1 MHVYI
6 DESGSFITPATPK
19 PKVSC
24 VAALV
29 VPSSKN
35 DELLRDFA
43 QIRSKWGVGTSEVKG
58 SALDEPKIAEVI
70 SLLKDYDVI
79 VDICAIDV
87 GSHTEQQ
94 VATFKRLQ
102 ADKLTESLT
111 SRHQPTMVED
121 VNRHRDYLLRMSN
134 QLFVQAFCVI
144 LLIDRV
150 IETATLYYS
159 QRIPQE
165 LGAFNWVVDAKDIKI
180 TKSEQWWSL
189 MMLPFVETMSINK
202 PMMILDGGDYS
213 HFERFSKTLDGVPE
227 HHKDAFDVADAPFEA
242 DDLKMILQ
250 ESFKF
255 ADSRKDDGLQLVDIV
270 AGTFTRAMN
279 GNLRKEGWE
288 NLGALIVRRRSQS
301 VRMITLNV
309 NPPARGEVTV
319 QRNFHGYVVEQ
330 IEKRTKSMLV

>member
-1 MHVYI
+1 M
-6 DESGSFITPATPK
+6 
-19 PKVSC
+19 
-24 VAALV
+24 
-29 VPSSKN
+29 
-35 DELLRDFA
+35 
-43 QIRSKWGVGTSEVKG
+43 KG
-58 SALDEPKIAEVI
+58 SALDEPKIVEVI

-94 VATFKRLQ
+94 VTTFKRVQ
-102 ADKLTESLT
+102 ADKLTDSLT
-111 SRHQPTMVED
+111 PRHHPAMVED

-165 LGAFNWVVDAKDIKI
+165 LGAFNWVADAKDIKI

-189 MMLPFVETMSINK
+189 MMLPFTETMSVNK

-213 HFERFSKTLDGVPE
+213 HFERFRKPLDGVPE
-227 HHKDAFDVADAPFEA
+227 HHKDAFDEADAPFEA

-255 ADSRKDDGLQLVDIV
+255 ADSREDDGLQLVDIV

-279 GNLRKEGWE
+279 GNLKKEGWE
-288 NLGALIVRRRSQS
+288 NLGTLIVRRRPQS
-301 VRMITLNV
+301 VRMIILNA
-309 NPPARGEVTV
+309 NPPGRGEVTV

-330 IEKRTKSMLV
+330 IEKRTKSMIV